1 MIEEKETNIFN
12 TTKSLLKTKIKNR
25 YSNNNIKK
33 EIEDYYC
40 LIHNLNYKIYC
51 SKCEKDICIH
61 CKKESHN
68 NHKLICYKDILPD
81 LKEIIIV
88 KKAFIEYESNFKKIL
103 KEIENWKEKIKILII
118 SFKNQIQTISKII
131 NNFDTNKIN
140 FNGIYKFRY
149 IFEKLTNKNDESS
162 KNQKILKII
171 TNNFNEEN
179 NNNQYNETQ
188 RKQFENILTIQ
199 KLNEY
204 LNMIIKTDDFLKK
217 SNIILETLTKI
228 KYEDSCFI
236 KKENKNST
244 SISSNSRNNSLHS
257 TNSFLSYL
265 SSNECNNIFLDN
277 SKNYNNN
284 DLNNI
289 SRIYSRKKIKLE
301 NNEDKEK
308 YTKISSFDC
317 KDKEIKMNYNDKEKP
332 KNNNKLIQIQNIIN
346 NTKLFK
352 TFNDKK
358 STLNLDIMKKLNLK
372 SMQNK
377 ISKSRNIQKY
387 SCFIKQ
393 KEIKSNFDSYMTQRN
408 SLYNSLN
415 KLLNDTNI
423 DSNYK
428 KSLETTM
435 KNNSEIFQKKNFL
448 QIYLRNKL
456 NNKIFVHRKYSSLR
470 DRKSNSN
477 DENSKNYSYNSIY
490 MTSRNN
496 SNNKI
501 KIESDENQPLNIGLE
516 LSNTE
521 CKIGLFNK
529 KEKGIEIF
537 KFSESGYGIPTIISF
552 DSNKNIIKIGEEV
565 KDYKNKENTFFNLVK
580 LIGVNIKEIKDN
592 KKFWPFKIYD
602 NIDNDN
608 CNNNS
613 KRYPSIKVTSFNGKK
628 NIYYTMEDL
637 LVIYLQKL
645 FELFFS
651 KIIINNDESTKLIM
665 NIVITVPNYFSYIQR
680 KIIERIFKN
689 KLFSQNIESN
699 LNYDKYDIILNNLL
713 IENVSNLASFC
724 LSSHNYYIS
733 NISKYLNIL
742 LLYING
748 GSVNLSIV
756 SISEKMNENKKY
768 HSYQIKAIDGL
779 NFGEEDI
786 TNSFMNFCL
795 SDFKEDIR
803 ISCFKNYNI
812 FERLKI
818 SCKKVEEFFNKSKVN
833 QTEIN
838 INKFYDKI
846 DLKIIINRN
855 DYNKCCSKYFEKI
868 KELIKKNLKESEIK
882 ENDIDDIIL
891 IGNITKN
898 NMIRKMI
905 YEIFINNKK
914 LIKEN
919 NFDERMEYYPVAGAI
934 LQSLNSNLLFP
945 NYKLFNITNISFG
958 VESLDGLMVFGIKKG
973 KEIPY
978 KNNVL
983 IKIKKQSDNNS
994 VKINIYE
1001 GENKYAIN
1009 NKLICSENVVLDDD
1023 IKNDMDY
1030 YEILFQFVI
1039 DLNSNLDV
1047 FILDSN
1053 SLQISHK
1060 FNEYI

>member
-1 MIEEKETNIFN
+1 MTDKNENETNIFN
-12 TTKSLLKTKIKNR
+12 NERSILKTKIRNR

-33 EIEDYYC
+33 ENEEYFC
-40 LIHNLNYKIYC
+40 FIHNSNYKIYC

-103 KEIENWKEKIKILII
+103 KEIENWKEKIKLLII

-149 IFEKLTNKNDESS
+149 IFEKLTSKNDESS
-162 KNQKILKII
+162 KNKKILKII
-171 TNNFNEEN
+171 SYNFSEEN
-179 NNNQYNETQ
+179 NNNESNDKQ

-199 KLNEY
+199 KLNEF
-204 LNMIIKTDDFLKK
+204 LNSIIKTDDILKK

-228 KYEDSCFI
+228 KYNDSYFI
-236 KKENKNST
+236 EIDT
-244 SISSNSRNNSLHS
+244 ATSSNSRNNSLYS

-277 SKNYNNN
+277 SKKN
-284 DLNNI
+284 DDAKNI

-301 NNEDKEK
+301 NNEDKDKEK
-308 YTKISSFDC
+308 NKKISSFDC
-317 KDKEIKMNYNDKEKP
+317 KDKEKKVNYNDKEKP
-332 KNNNKLIQIQNIIN
+332 KNNNKLIKIQNIIN
-346 NTKLFK
+346 KTKLFK
-352 TFNDKK
+352 SFNDNN
-358 STLNLDIMKKLNLK
+358 SCSNINIMKKLNFK
-372 SMQNK
+372 SIQNK
-377 ISKSRNIQKY
+377 ISKSRNIPKY
-387 SCFIKQ
+387 SYLIK
-393 KEIKSNFDSYMTQRN
+393 KNEIRTNFDSYMTQRN
-408 SLYNSLN
+408 SLYNSIN
-415 KLLNDTNI
+415 NLLNDINI
-423 DSNYK
+423 DNNYK
-428 KSLETTM
+428 KSLETTI
-435 KNNSEIFQKKNFL
+435 KQNSEIFPKKNFL

-470 DRKSNSN
+470 DRKNNSNS
-477 DENSKNYSYNSIY
+477 ENSKNNSYNNIY
-490 MTSRNN
+490 MTSKNN

-552 DSNKNIIKIGEEV
+552 DSNKNIVKIGEEV
-565 KDYKNKENTFFNLVK
+565 NDYKNKGNTFFNLIK
-580 LIGVNIKEIKDN
+580 LIGVNIKEIKDS
-592 KKFWPFKIYD
+592 KKFWPFQIYD
-602 NIDNDN
+602 NIGNDTSN
-608 CNNNS
+608 
-613 KRYPSIKVTSFNGKK
+613 RYPSIKVSNFKGKK
-628 NIYYTMEDL
+628 YVYYTIEDL
-637 LVIYLQKL
+637 LAIYLQKL

-651 KIIINNDESTKLIM
+651 KIIINNEELTKITM
-665 NIVITVPNYFSYIQR
+665 NIVITVPNYYSYIQR

-689 KLFSQNIESN
+689 KLFSQYLESN
-699 LNYDKYDIILNNLL
+699 LNYNGYNITVNNLL

-724 LSSHNYYIS
+724 LNNHNYYIS
-733 NISKYLNIL
+733 DISKYSNIL
-742 LLYING
+742 LLYIDG

-756 SISEKMNENKKY
+756 SISEKMNKNKNY
-768 HSYQIKAIDGL
+768 HSYQIKGIGGL

-786 TNSFMNFCL
+786 TNNFMKFCL
-795 SDFKEDIR
+795 SDFNEDIL
-803 ISCFKNYNI
+803 ISCFKNFKTY
-812 FERLKI
+812 ERLRI
-818 SCKKVEEFFNKSKVN
+818 SCKKVEEFFNKNEIN

-846 DLKIIINRN
+846 DLKIIINRK
-855 DYNKCCSKYFEKI
+855 DYHKCCCKYFEKI
-868 KELIKKNLKESEIK
+868 KDLIKKTLKESKIK

-898 NMIRKMI
+898 YMLRKII

-914 LIKEN
+914 IIKGNSFE
-919 NFDERMEYYPVAGAI
+919 EKMEYYPVAGAI
-934 LQSLNSNLLFP
+934 LQSLNSSLLFP
-945 NYKLFNITNISFG
+945 NYKLINITNLSFG
-958 VESLDGLMVFGIKKG
+958 VECFDGLKVFGIIKG

-983 IKIKKQSDNNS
+983 VKIKKQSDNNS
-994 VKINIYE
+994 VKVNIYE

-1009 NKLICSENVVLDDD
+1009 NKLICSENVVMDD

-1030 YEILFQFVI
+1030 HEILFQFSI
-1039 DLNSNLDV
+1039 DLNNNLNV

-1053 SLQISHK
+1053 SFQIKHK
-1060 FNEYI
+1060 FEKYK

>member
-1 MIEEKETNIFN
+1 MTDESETNNFN
-12 TTKSLLKTKIKNR
+12 NSRSFMKMKIKNR

-33 EIEDYYC
+33 EIEGYFC
-40 LIHNLNYKIYC
+40 FIHNSNYKLYC

-68 NHKLICYKDILPD
+68 NHKLIYYKDILPD

-88 KKAFIEYESNFKKIL
+88 KKAFIEYENNFKKIL
-103 KEIENWKEKIKILII
+103 KEIENWKEKIKVLII

-140 FNGIYKFRY
+140 FNGIYKFRF
-149 IFEKLTNKNDESS
+149 IFEKLTSKKDESS
-162 KNQKILKII
+162 KNKKILKII
-171 TNNFNEEN
+171 ANNFSEEN
-179 NNNQYNETQ
+179 NNNERNENQ
-188 RKQFENILTIQ
+188 RKQFENILAIQ
-199 KLNEY
+199 KLNEF
-204 LNMIIKTDDFLKK
+204 LNSIIKNDDILKK

-228 KYEDSCFI
+228 KYNDSCFI
-236 KKENKNST
+236 KNDNKNST
-244 SISSNSRNNSLHS
+244 ATSSNSRNNSLNS

-277 SKNYNNN
+277 SKNN
-284 DLNNI
+284 DDANDI

-301 NNEDKEK
+301 NNEDKDKEK
-308 YTKISSFDC
+308 NKKISSFDC
-317 KDKEIKMNYNDKEKP
+317 KDKEKKIYYNENDKEKP
-332 KNNNKLIQIQNIIN
+332 KNNNKLMKIQNIIN
-346 NTKLFK
+346 KTRLFK
-352 TFNDKK
+352 SFNDNK
-358 STLNLDIMKKLNLK
+358 SSSNLDIMKKLNLK
-372 SMQNK
+372 SIQNK
-377 ISKSRNIQKY
+377 ISKNRNIPKY
-387 SCFIKQ
+387 SFIK
-393 KEIKSNFDSYMTQRN
+393 KNEIKTNFDSYMTQRN
-408 SLYNSLN
+408 SLYNSIN

-423 DSNYK
+423 DNNYK
-428 KSLETTM
+428 NSIETSV
-435 KNNSEIFQKKNFL
+435 KHNSEIFQKKNFL
-448 QIYLRNKL
+448 QIYLKNKL

-470 DRKSNSN
+470 DRKNNSN
-477 DENSKNYSYNSIY
+477 GKNSQNNSYNNIY
-490 MTSRNN
+490 MRSRKN

-537 KFSESGYGIPTIISF
+537 KFSEGGYGIPTIISF
-552 DSNKNIIKIGEEV
+552 DSSKNIVKIGEEV
-565 KDYKNKENTFFNLVK
+565 KDNKDKDNTFFNLIK

-592 KKFWPFKIYD
+592 KKLCPFQIYD

-608 CNNNS
+608 SN
-613 KRYPSIKVTSFNGKK
+613 RHPSIKISNFNGKK
-628 NIYYTMEDL
+628 CIYYDIEDL
-637 LVIYLQKL
+637 LIIYLQKL

-651 KIIINNDESTKLIM
+651 KIIINNDKAIKLTM
-665 NIVITVPNYFSYIQR
+665 NLVIAVPNYFSYTQR

-689 KLFSQNIESN
+689 KLFSQNLESN
-699 LNYDKYDIILNNLL
+699 LNYNGYNIILNNLL

-724 LSSHNYYIS
+724 LNIHNYYINDITNYS
-733 NISKYLNIL
+733 NIL
-742 LLYING
+742 LLYIDG

-756 SISEKMNENKKY
+756 SISEKMNDNKKY
-768 HSYQIKAIDGL
+768 HLYQIKGIGGL
-779 NFGEEDI
+779 NYGEEDI
-786 TNSFMNFCL
+786 TNNFMNFCL
-795 SDFKEDIR
+795 SDFNEDIR
-803 ISCFKNYNI
+803 NSCFKNFNT

-818 SCKKVEEFFNKSKVN
+818 SCKKVEDFFNQNKIN

-838 INKFYDKI
+838 INEYYDKI
-846 DLKIIINRN
+846 DLKIIINRK

-868 KELIKKNLKESEIK
+868 RDLIKKTLKDSQIK

-898 NMIRKMI
+898 YMLRKMI

-914 LIKEN
+914 IIKEN
-919 NFDERMEYYPVAGAI
+919 TFDEKMEYYPVTGAI

-945 NYKLFNITNISFG
+945 NYKLINITNLSFG
-958 VESLDGLMVFGIKKG
+958 VESLDGLMTFGIIKG

-983 IKIKKQSDNNS
+983 VKIKKQSENNS

-1009 NKLICSENVVLDDD
+1009 NKLICSENVIVDD

-1030 YEILFQFVI
+1030 YELLFQFAI
-1039 DLNSNLDV
+1039 DINNNLDV

-1053 SLQISHK
+1053 SFQIKHK
-1060 FNEYI
+1060 LKEYK